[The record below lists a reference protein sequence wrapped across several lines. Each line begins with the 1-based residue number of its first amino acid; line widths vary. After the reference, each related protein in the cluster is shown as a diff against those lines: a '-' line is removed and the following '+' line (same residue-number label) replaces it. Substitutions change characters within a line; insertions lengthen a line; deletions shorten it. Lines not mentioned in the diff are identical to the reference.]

1 MDDSTLRTYMEELAR
16 AHMAWAKVVPNGSD
30 AEIQQAFEELA
41 EARRVLAQKKDR
53 LDHLLGH
60 PWRVG
65 LPGSCTCNPEQSK
78 DGERDGGMVIKGDVC
93 WVYAGESQNSGG
105 P

>member
-1 MDDSTLRTYMEELAR
+1 MDDSDLRRYTEELAH
-16 AHMAWAKVVPNGSD
+16 AHMAWAKAAPLGSD
-30 AEIQQAFEELA
+30 EEIQQAVKELA

-65 LPGSCTCNPEQSK
+65 MPGSCDCNKEREDRQLIVD
-78 DGERDGGMVIKGDVC
+78 DGFALFVVDE
-93 WVYAGESQNSGG
+93 AGSQKSGG